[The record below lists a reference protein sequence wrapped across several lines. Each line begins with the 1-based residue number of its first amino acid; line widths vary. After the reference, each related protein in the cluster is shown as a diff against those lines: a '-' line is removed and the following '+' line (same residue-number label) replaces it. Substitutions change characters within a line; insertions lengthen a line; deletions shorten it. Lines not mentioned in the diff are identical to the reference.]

1 MTAVL
6 TVMAVTWLAAYWW
19 PRPEP
24 PTAATPRPPDLPD
37 LTHEQA
43 RQLWDDL
50 RNMNGDNP

>member
-50 RNMNGDNP
+50 RNMNGDND